1 MGRLLALDVGRKR
14 TGIAATDPLKIIPQG
29 IGYFPTA
36 AVPEWLETYLSKE
49 PVDALVVGE
58 PKQAD
63 GTPSESA
70 RYIEP
75 LLKKVRTKL
84 PELRIIRYDER
95 YTSVLA
101 QKALIDSGIPKM
113 KRREKG
119 LVDEVSA
126 VIILRDFLESK
137 AGRDFVREGAPTE

>member
-1 MGRLLALDVGRKR
+1 MGRLVALDVGKKR

-29 IGYFPTA
+29 IGYFPTGK
-36 AVPEWLETYLSKE
+36 VVEWLEEYLKTES
-49 PVDALVVGE
+49 VDALVIGE

-63 GTPSESA
+63 NTPSESV
-70 RYIEP
+70 RFIDP
-75 LLKKVRTKL
+75 LIKRIRTKL
-84 PELRIIRYDER
+84 PELKIVRYDER

-101 QKALIDSGIPKM
+101 QKAILESGVPKM

-126 VIILRDFLESK
+126 VIILRDYMESK
-137 AGRDFVREGAPTE
+137 AFRS

>member
-14 TGIAATDPLKIIPQG
+14 TGLAATDPLKIIPTG
-29 IGYFPTA
+29 LGYIATSK
-36 AVPEWLETYLSKE
+36 VVEWLQEYLQKE
-49 PVDALVVGE
+49 SVDAVVIGE

-63 GTPSESA
+63 NTPSESA
-70 RYIEP
+70 KYIEP
-75 LLKKVRTKL
+75 LIRRIRSKL
-84 PELRIIRYDER
+84 PNLEIVRYDER

-101 QKALIDSGIPKM
+101 QKAILESGVTKM

-126 VIILRDFLESK
+126 VIILRDFMESK
-137 AGRDFVREGAPTE
+137 AGKYYICPK

>member
-14 TGIAATDPLKIIPQG
+14 TGLAATDPLKIIPTG
-29 IGYFPTA
+29 LGYIATSK
-36 AVPEWLETYLSKE
+36 VVEWLVAYLQKE
-49 PVDALVVGE
+49 SVDALVVGE

-63 GTPSESA
+63 NTPSESA
-70 RYIEP
+70 KYIEP
-75 LLKKVRTKL
+75 LIRRIRSKL
-84 PELRIIRYDER
+84 PDLEIVRYDER

-101 QKALIDSGIPKM
+101 QKAILESGITKM

-126 VIILRDFLESK
+126 VIILRDFMESK
-137 AGRDFVREGAPTE
+137 AGKDYICSK

>member
-14 TGIAATDPLKIIPQG
+14 TGLAATDPLKIIPTG
-29 IGYFPTA
+29 LGYIATSK
-36 AVPEWLETYLSKE
+36 VVEWLVAYLQKE
-49 PVDALVVGE
+49 SVDALVVGE

-63 GTPSESA
+63 NTPSESA
-70 RYIEP
+70 KYIEP
-75 LLKKVRTKL
+75 LIRRIRSKL
-84 PELRIIRYDER
+84 PNLEIVRYDER

-101 QKALIDSGIPKM
+101 QKAILESGVTKM

-126 VIILRDFLESK
+126 VIILRDFMESK
-137 AGRDFVREGAPTE
+137 AGKDYICSK

>member
-14 TGIAATDPLKIIPQG
+14 TGLAVTDPLKIIPTG
-29 IGYFPTA
+29 LGYIATSK
-36 AVPEWLETYLSKE
+36 VVEWLREYLQKE
-49 PVDALVVGE
+49 SVDALVIGE

-63 GTPSESA
+63 NTPSESA
-70 RYIEP
+70 KYIEP
-75 LLKKVRTKL
+75 LIRCIRSKL
-84 PELRIIRYDER
+84 PNLEIVRYDER

-101 QKALIDSGIPKM
+101 QKAILESGVTKM

-126 VIILRDFLESK
+126 VIILRDFMESK
-137 AGRDFVREGAPTE
+137 AGKDYICPK